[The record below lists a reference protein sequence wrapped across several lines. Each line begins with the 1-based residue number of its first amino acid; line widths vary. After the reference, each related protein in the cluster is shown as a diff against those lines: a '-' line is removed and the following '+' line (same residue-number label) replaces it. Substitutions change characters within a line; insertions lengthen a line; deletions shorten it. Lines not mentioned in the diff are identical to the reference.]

1 MGKIEGKVAVITG
14 SASGMGR
21 ATALLFARE
30 GAKVVVAD
38 WDAGGQ
44 AVADQ
49 IAAEGG
55 AAIFVK
61 IDVSKPEDVEALVNK
76 AVATFGRLDIM
87 YNNAGIEDELKP
99 TAECTLENWH
109 RVLSINLSG
118 VFYGMKFAIAQ
129 MLRQGGG
136 GVVINTASAAALV
149 GIPYQPAYTASKGG
163 VLQLTKAAALEY
175 ARDGIRVNAICP
187 GGVATGLTAR
197 MGQSMTPEIAQ
208 IMARNTPPMARIGQP
223 EEIAAMALF
232 LASDDSSFCTGAPF
246 IVDGGMVAQ

>member
-1 MGKIEGKVAVITG
+1 MGKLDGKVAVITG

-21 ATALLFARE
+21 AAAMLFAKE

-61 IDVSKPEDVEALVNK
+61 LDVSKPDEVEALVKK
-76 AVATFGRLDIM
+76 AVATYGRLDIM
-87 YNNAGIEDELKP
+87 FNNAGIESDLVR
-99 TAECTLENWH
+99 TGECSLDNWS

-118 VFYGMKFAIAQ
+118 VFYGMKFAIEQ
-129 MLRQGGG
+129 MLKQGGG
-136 GVVINTASAAALV
+136 SIINTASAAALV
-149 GIPYQPAYTASKGG
+149 GIPYQPAYAASKGG
-163 VLQLTKAAALEY
+163 VLQLTKTAALEY
-175 ARDGIRVNAICP
+175 ATDGIRINAICP
-187 GGVATGLTAR
+187 GGVLTGLASR
-197 MGQSMTPEIAQ
+197 MGQSMTPEVAQ
-208 IMARNTPPMARIGQP
+208 VMARNAPPIGRIGQP
-223 EEIAAMALF
+223 EDIAAMALF